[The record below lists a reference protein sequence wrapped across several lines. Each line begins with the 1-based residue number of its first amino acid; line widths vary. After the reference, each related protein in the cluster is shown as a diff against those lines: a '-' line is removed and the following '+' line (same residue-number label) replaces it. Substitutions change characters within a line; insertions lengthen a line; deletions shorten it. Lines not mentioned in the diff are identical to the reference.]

1 MPADV
6 LVKFATYFVNLIP
19 DSPKKDSAFCVLLRV
34 FFAQFLQHHDNGSRD
49 NGDNDW
55 DPD

>member
-19 DSPKKDSAFCVLLRV
+19 DNPKKESAFFVLLRV

>member
-19 DSPKKDSAFCVLLRV
+19 DNPKKDSAFFVLFRV
-34 FFAQFLQHHDNGSRD
+34 FFAQLLQHHHDWSRD
-49 NGDNDW
+49 NGDKDW